1 MPAVEDLET
10 VLERII
16 VGIAPLDGFAAISL
30 GGSTQAGLADE
41 TSDLDIHV
49 FWAPPLA
56 SSGERAAV
64 LEDIADAGSVHVDI
78 HSWGL
83 EDHFAIGGQSAEL
96 IYFRLDDLQE
106 QVDRAYGEG
115 LDGEAFTTSFL
126 YTVASG
132 RPLYDPT
139 GALEAMRERLL
150 GEFPEATFRQILEHR
165 SPLLQVAI
173 NQMRRAQRR
182 DDLLSVQQKRAS
194 FQAIYFNLLFT
205 LNRRYHPGE
214 KRLLIHS
221 ESCPLLPPAH
231 VQRWEASARMD
242 AGDPSLPTL
251 LEGLA
256 HDLLQ
261 LIGEGLG
268 HIPAV
273 VW

>member
-1 MPAVEDLET
+1 MPSVEDMET
-10 VLERII
+10 VLERI
-16 VGIAPLDGFAAISL
+16 VVAVSPLEGFKAISL

-41 TSDLDIHV
+41 ASDLDIHV
-49 FWAPPLA
+49 FWTPPLA
-56 SSGERAAV
+56 SPGERATV
-64 LEDIADAGSVHVDI
+64 LKRLADADSVHVDL

-83 EDHFAIGGQSAEL
+83 EDHFAIEGQSTEL
-96 IYFRLDDLQE
+96 IYFRLDELQE
-106 QVDRAYGEG
+106 QVECAYGEG

-132 RPLYDPT
+132 RPLYDPS
-139 GALEAMRERLL
+139 GALEALRERLL

-173 NQMRRAQRR
+173 NQMRRALQR

-221 ESCPLLPPAH
+221 ESCPLLPTAH
-231 VQRWEASARMD
+231 VQRWETTARMD
-242 AGDPSLPTL
+242 ASDPALPDL

-261 LIGEGLG
+261 LIGEELG
-268 HIPAV
+268 HIPEV

>member
-1 MPAVEDLET
+1 MTEADDLES
-10 VLERII
+10 VLAR
-16 VGIAPLDGFAAISL
+16 VVAAVCPLDGVRGMSL

-49 FWAPPLA
+49 YWTPPLA
-56 SSGERAAV
+56 SPGERAAV
-64 LEDIADAGSVHVDI
+64 LEALPDGDSIHVDI
-78 HSWGL
+78 RSWGL
-83 EDHFAIGGQSAEL
+83 EDHLALDGWSIEL
-96 IYFRLDDLQE
+96 IYVHLDEIQE
-106 QVDRAYGEG
+106 QVERAYGEG
-115 LDGEAFTTSFL
+115 LDSEAFTTSFL
-126 YTVASG
+126 YTVALG
-132 RPLYDPT
+132 RPLYDAA

-150 GEFPEATFRQILEHR
+150 GEFPEATFRVILEHR
-165 SPLLQVAI
+165 SPLLQVLI
-173 NQMRRAQRR
+173 NQIRRAQRR
-182 DDLLSVQQKRAS
+182 HDLLSVQQKRAS

-205 LNRRYHPGE
+205 LNRVYHPGE

-221 ESCPLLPPAH
+221 ERCALLPTAH

-261 LIGEGLG
+261 LIGEELG
-268 HIPAV
+268 HIPEV